1 MAVGLLGKLGGV
13 SLVLSKIRCLY
24 PLSQIAIVAS
34 APSALRYEDK
44 GYQATIAVNGGG
56 QLLTRTKGKR
66 YFFSADLLAPFQAWY
81 SKIPEDAIQILRT
94 LSAVFS
100 PVIYSEE
107 SQRILAVRYVE
118 EYIYLRGL
126 DNLFHHPD
134 KLETGSKLLSE
145 WFRNL
150 PSAHPLHREVSK
162 HFPIANEHI
171 VFATDPNA
179 EINPS
184 MLELRSGAT
193 SSGGALQIAF
203 LMGASEIHLYG
214 VEFTNE
220 GKPYQ
225 ADNYF
230 YSDGS
235 GWGGHTDDGQRLAME
250 ILIESVQAHGVRV
263 FHHGPTKLKNLTI
276 YD

>member
-1 MAVGLLGKLGGV
+1 MDCLV
-13 SLVLSKIRCLY
+13 SWAGYPLVLSKIRCLY

-81 SKIPEDAIQILRT
+81 SKTPEDAIQILRT
-94 LSAVFS
+94 LAAVFS

-107 SQRILAVRYVE
+107 SQRMLAVRYVE
-118 EYIYLRGL
+118 EYLYLSGL
-126 DNLFHHPD
+126 DNLFCRPD
-134 KLETGSKLLSE
+134 KLETGSKPLSE

-150 PSAHPLHREVSK
+150 PSAHPLHREVSRL
-162 HFPIANEHI
+162 FPVANEHI

-179 EINPS
+179 EINPF

-193 SSGGALQIAF
+193 SSGGALQIAY

-220 GKPYQ
+220 GKPYH

-250 ILIESVQAHGVRV
+250 ILLESIQAHGVRV

>member
-1 MAVGLLGKLGGV
+1 
-13 SLVLSKIRCLY
+13 
-24 PLSQIAIVAS
+24 
-34 APSALRYEDK
+34 
-44 GYQATIAVNGGG
+44 VNGGG
-56 QLLTRTKGKR
+56 QLLVRTKGKR

-94 LSAVFS
+94 LAAVFS
-100 PVIYSEE
+100 PVIYSKE
-107 SQRILAVRYVE
+107 SQRMLAARYLE
-118 EYIYLRGL
+118 EYIYLSSL
-126 DNLFHHPD
+126 DSLFCHPD
-134 KLETGSKLLSE
+134 TFETGSRPLGE

-150 PSAHPLHREVSK
+150 PSAHPLHREVSRL
-162 HFPIANEHI
+162 FPIANEHI
-171 VFATDPNA
+171 VFVTDPNA

-203 LMGASEIHLYG
+203 LMGAREIHLYG

-220 GKPYQ
+220 GTPYQ
-225 ADNYF
+225 ASNYF
-230 YSDGS
+230 YSDDS

-250 ILIESVQAHGVRV
+250 ILLESVQAHGVRV
-263 FHHGPTKLKNLTI
+263 FHHGPTNLKNLTI